1 MFHVVCVVRMVF
13 TCSGSLRS
21 VIFESCL
28 RNLVREDIVSSALPF
43 RCISIAK
50 FTRSWVVSG
59 LYAGLVEKLAL
70 VTEPAKISNSLRG
83 QTCKP

>member
-1 MFHVVCVVRMVF
+1 MFHVVCVVKMVF
-13 TCSGSLRS
+13 TCSGFLRS

-28 RNLVREDIVSSALPF
+28 RNLVRDVIVASALLF

-70 VTEPAKISNSLRG
+70 ATEFAKTSSSLRG

>member
-13 TCSGSLRS
+13 TCSGFLRS
-21 VIFESCL
+21 VIFEICL
-28 RNLVREDIVSSALPF
+28 RNLVREVIVASALPF
-43 RCISIAK
+43 RCMSIAK

-70 VTEPAKISNSLRG
+70 VTEPAKTSSNPLD